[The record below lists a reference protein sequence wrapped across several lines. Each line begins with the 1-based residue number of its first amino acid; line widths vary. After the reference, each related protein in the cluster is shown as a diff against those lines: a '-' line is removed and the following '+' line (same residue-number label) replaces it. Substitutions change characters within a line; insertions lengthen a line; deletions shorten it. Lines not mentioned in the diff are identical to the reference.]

1 MSETDNTEDKLQNV
15 NDEPKSVDAATAD
28 PPTLAEHANEKPL
41 SSEALADTTLLTS
54 DPLPHDGSTA
64 DPGIAE
70 SELAPT
76 SRKSS
81 AAPRPSSA
89 ESTRSDAN
97 PQRPGTQGEARKV
110 SASGTR
116 VTTPGRRGSGAGSAN
131 SRKDVFVAG
140 RGVDVSSA
148 SRKRQGSAGL
158 FTDVI
163 TESVDE
169 DETVSQE
176 VQVTSVAVG
185 SETDKLMDVYE
196 EVEELAD
203 SGWETDLDVSDV
215 LTRKNQQDPYTAAC
229 IALGIVPVS
238 FIIDRLKEEEIVMPH
253 HGLGPKGAHALAQ
266 VLEGNSTLKRIDLTN
281 NWLEG
286 GGAYLGRSLQINR
299 ALVYLNLTG
308 NRLGYEGSHEIAE
321 MLQFNASLKTL
332 VLKDNKLSD
341 REAQL
346 FSEGLRQN
354 SCLQVLDLSYNEIG
368 DIGAI
373 ALGMGLGGND
383 AVKELNLGWNQI
395 RHRGI
400 AGLLNGLKDN
410 LFLTHLNLESNG
422 LGENGA
428 AVASFLLKN
437 NVIQV
442 LNIRRTRCGDG
453 AIGIIGKAIEQNYS
467 LKEFDCSDNPWTDQ
481 GAQLLFK
488 GLMNSSSM
496 RKLYMRNIKLTKDIR
511 VKIDE
516 LKAEK
521 PELAIIEMSEA
532 DMLIAAKEARIRKE
546 DRNRT

>member
-1 MSETDNTEDKLQNV
+1 MSETDITEDKLQN
-15 NDEPKSVDAATAD
+15 DDPTSFEAATTD
-28 PPTLAEHANEKPL
+28 PPPEHPNEEPL
-41 SSEALADTTLLTS
+41 SSETLADTTLLPS
-54 DPLPHDGSTA
+54 DPPPQDDSPT
-64 DPGIAE
+64 DPAIAE
-70 SELAPT
+70 PEVSPT

-97 PQRPGTQGEARKV
+97 PQRPGTQGEARKM
-110 SASGTR
+110 SASGMR
-116 VTTPGRRGSGAGSAN
+116 VTTPGRRGSGAGSAG
-131 SRKDVFVAG
+131 SRKDVPVTG
-140 RGVDVSSA
+140 RASDIGSA
-148 SRKRQGSAGL
+148 SRKRQGSVGL

-169 DETVSQE
+169 DEIVPQE

-185 SETDKLMDVYE
+185 ETDKLMDVYE

-215 LTRKNQQDPYTAAC
+215 LNRKNQQDLYTAAC

-238 FIIDRLKEEEIVMPH
+238 FIIDRLKGEEIVMPH

-266 VLEGNSTLKRIDLTN
+266 VLEGNTTLKRIDLTN
-281 NWLEG
+281 NWIES

-332 VLKDNKLSD
+332 ILKDNKLGD

-373 ALGMGLGGND
+373 ALGVGLVGND
-383 AVKELNLGWNQI
+383 ALKELNLGWNQI

-410 LFLTHLNLESNG
+410 LILTHLNLESNG

-437 NVIQV
+437 NAIQV
-442 LNIRRTRCGDG
+442 LNLRRTRCGDG
-453 AIGIIGKAIEQNYS
+453 AIGTIGKAIEQNYS
-467 LKEFDCSDNPWTDQ
+467 LKEFDCSDNLWTDQ

-496 RKLYMRNIKLTKDIR
+496 RKLYMQNIKLTKDIR

-546 DRNRT
+546 DRDRT